1 MTLKT
6 LCRHVLAYVP
16 TAWVDA
22 LRRSLGLLFL
32 ISRTLRAFCDE
43 LAYYFCAKFVH
54 RAAVDNKSLILRKR
68 AHQLERVLFK
78 PHAYPLVLAKDLAKE
93 MSTILAEEG
102 LRIDPHLRRWAE
114 RILGEFEVGGD
125 GCLCPLIND
134 GVGRAKSPVDANR
147 LMTLL
152 RQRRSRRVFL
162 TTPLTMSERIK
173 ITEAS
178 QWAPSTC
185 NRQTIELIFVEEPS
199 LKSFI
204 ASTTL
209 GAHQFF
215 SDAPCIVV
223 MLSDARDY
231 KYPEDRMSPFIDGA
245 VAIQN
250 IYLMCEALGLGC
262 CWGSYTSFGN
272 MNKEPMVR
280 RMLGIPSTHLIVGSL
295 AIGRSDQM
303 VCLIPRDPP
312 ESRFGIDRFR
322 GGGGSVANG

>member
-1 MTLKT
+1 MA
-6 LCRHVLAYVP
+6 CAP
-16 TAWVDA
+16 TAWVDV
-22 LRRSLGLLFL
+22 LRSQIDLLSLAC
-32 ISRTLRAFCDE
+32 RTFRAFGDE
-43 LAYYFCAKFVH
+43 LVYYARAKFVH
-54 RAAVDNKSLILRKR
+54 PAAADNKSLILRKR

-78 PHAYPLVLAKDLAKE
+78 PHAYSQILAEDFAKE
-93 MSTILAEEG
+93 MTAILAEEE

-114 RILGEFEVGGD
+114 RILREFRGKNAGTD
-125 GCLCPLIND
+125 GCLCPLLND
-134 GVGRAKSPVDANR
+134 GVTPAKPPVDANR
-147 LMTLL
+147 LMALL

-162 TTPLTMSERIK
+162 ATPLTMSERLK

-185 NRQTIELIFVEEPS
+185 NRQTIELIFVEDPS
-199 LKSFI
+199 LKYLV

-215 SDAPCIVV
+215 NDAPCIVV

-231 KYPEDRMSPFIDGA
+231 KYPEDRNSPFIDGA

-272 MNKEPMVR
+272 MRREPEVR
-280 RMLGIPSTHLIVGSL
+280 RMLGIPSTHLIVGAL

-312 ESRFGIDRFR
+312 EARFGIDRFR
-322 GGGGSVANG
+322 GGPYPAA